1 MKVNDRQK
9 NALETIANFI
19 EWYASDETE
28 RDRLWAAACDYV
40 EQDHVLAE
48 ESVA

>member
-1 MKVNDRQK
+1 MNDKQK
-9 NALETIANFI
+9 AALDTIANFI
-19 EWYASDETE
+19 EWYSSDETE

-48 ESVA
+48 QEDA